1 MLNIT
6 IAYMN
11 MSKKIKYVKR
21 KNYYNLNHKFYCM
34 RVCVCVCVFDFLVCQ
49 CDNHYMI
56 LRLFVNTQHI

>member
-34 RVCVCVCVFDFLVCQ
+34 RVCVRFSRMSMRQSLHDSSF
-49 CDNHYMI
+49 I
-56 LRLFVNTQHI
+56 F